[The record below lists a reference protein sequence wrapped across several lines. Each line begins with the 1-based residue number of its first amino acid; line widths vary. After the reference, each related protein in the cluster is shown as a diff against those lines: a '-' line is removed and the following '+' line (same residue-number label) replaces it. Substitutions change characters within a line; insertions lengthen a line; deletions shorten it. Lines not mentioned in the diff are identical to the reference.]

1 MFEIILN
8 SHITDL
14 IDIDIGVYMLSLKKL
29 LDTDIVIDSD
39 LQKKWNSV
47 ALYLE
52 KKYLYNTNDVGG
64 VVAYKY
70 SQDFIGLLNHLD
82 IPKELHYLHI
92 IVNGYKSSTDYDG
105 INSSIKIIDT
115 KEAMLYY
122 EMFVQEKY

>member
-1 MFEIILN
+1 
-8 SHITDL
+8 
-14 IDIDIGVYMLSLKKL
+14 MLSLKKL
-29 LDTDIVIDSD
+29 LNTNIVMDAN

-52 KKYLYNTNDVGG
+52 KNYLYSTNDVGG
-64 VVAYKY
+64 AVAYKY
-70 SQDFIGLLNHLD
+70 SQDFIGLLNYLD

-92 IVNGYKSSTDYDG
+92 IVNGYKSSTDYNG

-122 EMFVQEKY
+122 EMFIQEKY

>member
-1 MFEIILN
+1 
-8 SHITDL
+8 
-14 IDIDIGVYMLSLKKL
+14 MLSLKKIL
-29 LDTDIVIDSD
+29 NTDIVMDAD
-39 LQKKWNSV
+39 LQKKWNSA

-52 KKYLYNTNDVGG
+52 RNYLYTTNDVGG

-70 SQDFIGLLNHLD
+70 AQDFIGLLNYLD
-82 IPKELHYLHI
+82 IPKELQYLHI

-122 EMFVQEKY
+122 EMFTQEKY